1 LRSSRRKCRRRVL
14 SGSARRCDAARAPR
28 RARRSSDARGV
39 TQRQRQ
45 DSGGLIRRRECAA
58 GSHRC
63 SFVVI
68 VDSYVST
75 WDRCCPGRRRRR
87 SRGWCGTLRVI
98 APPHRA
104 GSSAGPP
111 SRRIARIPPRVRVD
125 RFLPV
130 LLLAPFRFRERPN
143 ATRPTRPRPT
153 TTSSGS
159 ASPVGKSSNRAV
171 RPQVDKTETPSHCIP
186 SPFQNG

>member
-87 SRGWCGTLRVI
+87 SLGWCGTLRVI

-130 LLLAPFRFRERPN
+130 LGRFRLSGTERRAERDPSD
-143 ATRPTRPRPT
+143 PTASNDHVLWLCQSGRKVIE
-153 TTSSGS
+153 SSS
-159 ASPVGKSSNRAV
+159 
-171 RPQVDKTETPSHCIP
+171 ETPGR
-186 SPFQNG
+186 QN